1 MAPRRTRSRCFEAAV
16 LAAALAAAV
25 AHAGTRLDDSQSPRQ
40 RFDLQTRWEYLDGE
54 SNAPEQLMA
63 IIAEARDVEVRLN
76 TTAWAGRNAEIYIV
90 FPAEITG
97 LRLPSAMRIEW
108 RTRGRLNA
116 GVAIPGQRALV
127 FRGRIEGPVTGDFFD
142 FTYRI
147 DGRHFDRRMQFQ
159 PVFEIEPLP

>member
-1 MAPRRTRSRCFEAAV
+1 MASLAV
-16 LAAALAAAV
+16 AAV
-25 AHAGTRLDDSQSPRQ
+25 AQAGTRLDDSLSPRQ
-40 RFDLQTRWEYLDGE
+40 RYDLQTRWEYLDDE
-54 SNAPEQLMA
+54 SSAPEQMLA
-63 IIAEARDVEVRLN
+63 IIAEARDVEIRLN
-76 TTAWAGRNAEIYIV
+76 TAVWTGRNAEIFIV

-108 RTRGRLNA
+108 RTRGRLSS

-147 DGRHFDRRMQFQ
+147 DGRHFDNRVQFQ
-159 PVFEIEPLP
+159 PTFEIEPLP